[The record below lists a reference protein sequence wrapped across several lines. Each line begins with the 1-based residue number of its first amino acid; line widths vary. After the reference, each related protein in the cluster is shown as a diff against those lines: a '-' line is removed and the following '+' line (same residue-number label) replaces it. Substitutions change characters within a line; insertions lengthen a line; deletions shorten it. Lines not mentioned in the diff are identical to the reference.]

1 MVKELNDVVAI
12 KDTKELKKF
21 LKPLYIIDN
30 YTITA
35 KDYIY
40 FQESIYNIIKG
51 CIEHK
56 ECREYPVKFKFY
68 TKDTKTY
75 TLQLRHFLVN
85 VFLWYPFVNLHG
97 IPSVLDESFIIDC
110 FKDIPNITDYINDK
124 IILTLRDYSIRNT
137 TVNRSVSEVLYNLRR
152 ISIDFSL
159 IMNLT
164 IGTEVFLEWF
174 RSNKRLREIMQ
185 TTFPEDM
192 QPADIESELTKLM
205 NEEIDIVKGMKNDPV
220 GVMLRA
226 GTGIKDKQLSEF
238 TINRALVPDLSGV
251 TIPLPIN
258 SNTMIKG
265 LNKPSSHYIDALAAR
280 KSLIMNKKVMGN
292 AGYFGK
298 IVLELAR
305 TLQLSKTV
313 SDCDTKHLVKIEIKS
328 KRMLDKYNGRYYKLD
343 ESSDTLLVNSK
354 RDKHLIGQTLYFRSP
369 ITCTCKDEVCHKC
382 FGTTSLLN
390 LDIAEGVSGFEV
402 EETTKEVNQKILSS
416 KHLLTTVSEKIEFNE
431 EFYKF
436 FTLTAGEI
444 NPILNNDIVDNLDSW
459 AVWINPND
467 LMKSNELD
475 SDSSF
480 NTYINDKFYVYNLST
495 KECIEIKSSAERE
508 MYLTEESLSLMK
520 KGKGYIKFKDMDE
533 DTTLFETMIMNN
545 ELTKPLYELMDLL
558 NTTKKNQDGN
568 LTYHEM
574 AQIFTELLI
583 ESKIDA
589 MAISGEVII
598 NRLIRK
604 NPDLDYERPDFSQ
617 KKLEPYQIYTVTK
630 ALTNNKSPLIGF
642 SSQDIKKQ
650 MLSDDLITKKNG
662 TSYLDPFFKK
672 HTTTKRLKELR
683 KDMEK
688 HGLI

>member
-1 MVKELNDVVAI
+1 
-12 KDTKELKKF
+12 
-21 LKPLYIIDN
+21 
-30 YTITA
+30 
-35 KDYIY
+35 
-40 FQESIYNIIKG
+40 
-51 CIEHK
+51 
-56 ECREYPVKFKFY
+56 
-68 TKDTKTY
+68 
-75 TLQLRHFLVN
+75 
-85 VFLWYPFVNLHG
+85 
-97 IPSVLDESFIIDC
+97 
-110 FKDIPNITDYINDK
+110 
-124 IILTLRDYSIRNT
+124 
-137 TVNRSVSEVLYNLRR
+137 
-152 ISIDFSL
+152 
-159 IMNLT
+159 
-164 IGTEVFLEWF
+164 
-174 RSNKRLREIMQ
+174 
-185 TTFPEDM
+185 
-192 QPADIESELTKLM
+192 
-205 NEEIDIVKGMKNDPV
+205 
-220 GVMLRA
+220 
-226 GTGIKDKQLSEF
+226 
-238 TINRALVPDLSGV
+238 
-251 TIPLPIN
+251 
-258 SNTMIKG
+258 
-265 LNKPSSHYIDALAAR
+265 
-280 KSLIMNKKVMGN
+280 
-292 AGYFGK
+292 
-298 IVLELAR
+298 
-305 TLQLSKTV
+305 
-313 SDCDTKHLVKIEIKS
+313 
-328 KRMLDKYNGRYYKLD
+328 
-343 ESSDTLLVNSK
+343 
-354 RDKHLIGQTLYFRSP
+354 
-369 ITCTCKDEVCHKC
+369 
-382 FGTTSLLN
+382 
-390 LDIAEGVSGFEV
+390 
-402 EETTKEVNQKILSS
+402 
-416 KHLLTTVSEKIEFNE
+416 
-431 EFYKF
+431 
-436 FTLTAGEI
+436 
-444 NPILNNDIVDNLDSW
+444 
-459 AVWINPND
+459 
-467 LMKSNELD
+467 MKSNELD